1 MDIDNDTTS
10 ADNDLEPTSAAAD
23 GRQSRT
29 DPDSNLPEDDIGLA
43 ERLKEGYEQV
53 TSEIHKIIV
62 GQNEVV

>member
-29 DPDSNLPEDDIGLA
+29 DPDSNLPEDDIPEAAFSMVGNI
-43 ERLKEGYEQV
+43 EQAIEKAK
-53 TSEIHKIIV
+53 TL
-62 GQNEVV
+62 